1 MSAIGDQ
8 MLKGESRLSVI
19 EVENLTKKFGSFVA
33 VNHLNFSIG
42 EGEVFGL
49 LGPNGAGKTTTI
61 RMLAGLISSSE
72 GSAKVKGYVI
82 NNDSLK
88 VRETVGILTENPS
101 LYEKLTAYENLD
113 FFAQAYGLTEIVQK
127 TQRIQELLEFFGLWE
142 RRNDKVA
149 TFSKGMKQKLALARA
164 LVHKPSII
172 FLDEP
177 TSGLDP
183 ESSKEVRDLI
193 AKLSYHEKSTI
204 LLCTHHLE
212 DAEKLCSRVMI
223 INKGTS
229 VIVGTPDELRNKIS
243 GIPTVEVILETISP
257 KLVKATKKVND
268 VKQVTVDEESCKLTI
283 TMENAQS
290 GTPKIVKNLVEAEGL
305 ILGVKVVRASL
316 EDVYLKLIK
325 EEQK

>member
-1 MSAIGDQ
+1 MQA
-8 MLKGESRLSVI
+8 I

-33 VNHLNFSIG
+33 VNHLNFSIR

-49 LGPNGAGKTTTI
+49 LGPNGAGKTTTV

-82 NNDSLK
+82 NSDSLK

-101 LYEKLTAYENLD
+101 LYEKLTAYENMD
-113 FFAQAYGLTEIVQK
+113 FFAQAYGLTESVQK
-127 TQRIQELLEFFGLWE
+127 TQRIQEMLQFFGLWE

-149 TFSKGMKQKLALARA
+149 TFSKGMKQKLAIARA

-193 AKLSYHEKSTI
+193 GKLSHHEKSTI

-243 GIPTVEVILETISP
+243 GTPTVEITLESVSP
-257 KLVKATKKVND
+257 KLVEATKQVSG
-268 VKQVTVDEESCKLTI
+268 VKQVTIDEESHKI
-283 TMENAQS
+283 TVTVDDTQS
-290 GTPKIVKNLVEAEGL
+290 GTPKIVKNLVESGGL

-316 EDVYLKLIK
+316 EEAYLKLIK

>member
-1 MSAIGDQ
+1 LQ
-8 MLKGESRLSVI
+8 NLLEKQGEQIVVPII

-33 VNHLNFSIG
+33 VNQLNFSIG

-49 LGPNGAGKTTTI
+49 LGPNGAGKTTTV
-61 RMLAGLISSSE
+61 RMLAGLVSSSG

-82 NNDSLK
+82 NSESLK

-101 LYEKLTAYENLD
+101 LYEKLTAYENMD
-113 FFAQAYGLTEIVQK
+113 FFAQAYGLTESAQK
-127 TQRIQELLEFFGLWE
+127 NQRIQEMLQFFGLWE

-149 TFSKGMKQKLALARA
+149 TFSKGMKQKLAIARA

-183 ESSKEVRDLI
+183 ESSKEVRDLV
-193 AKLSYHEKSTI
+193 AKLSGHEKSTI

-223 INKGTS
+223 INKGTN

-243 GIPTVEVILETISP
+243 GTPTVEVILESVSS
-257 KLVKATKKVND
+257 KDVEATKQVSG
-268 VKQVTVDEESCKLTI
+268 VKQVTVDEESHKLTV
-283 TMENAQS
+283 TVDDAQS
-290 GTPKIVKNLVEAEGL
+290 CTPKIVKNLVDAGGL

-316 EDVYLKLIK
+316 EEAYLKLIK

>member
-1 MSAIGDQ
+1 LQ
-8 MLKGESRLSVI
+8 NLLEKQGEQVVPII

-33 VNHLNFSIG
+33 VNQLNFSIE

-49 LGPNGAGKTTTI
+49 LGPNGAGKTTTV
-61 RMLAGLISSSE
+61 RMLAGLLSSSG

-82 NNDSLK
+82 NSESLK

-101 LYEKLTAYENLD
+101 LYEKLTAYENMD
-113 FFAQAYGLTEIVQK
+113 FFAQAYGLTESAPK
-127 TQRIQELLEFFGLWE
+127 TKRIHEMLQFFGLWE

-149 TFSKGMKQKLALARA
+149 TFSKGMKQKLAIARA

-183 ESSKEVRDLI
+183 ESSKEVRDLV
-193 AKLSYHEKSTI
+193 AKLSRHEKSTI

-223 INKGTS
+223 INKGTN
-229 VIVGTPDELRNKIS
+229 VIVGTPDALRNKIS
-243 GIPTVEVILETISP
+243 GTPTVEVTLESVSS
-257 KLVKATKKVND
+257 KLVEATKHVRG
-268 VKQVTVDEESCKLTI
+268 VKQVTVDEESHKLTV
-283 TMENAQS
+283 TVDDS
-290 GTPKIVKNLVEAEGL
+290 LSCTPKIVKNLVEAEGL

-316 EDVYLKLIK
+316 EEAYLKLIK

>member
-1 MSAIGDQ
+1 M
-8 MLKGESRLSVI
+8 SVI